1 MAHYGYGPRFPYPW
15 AMCSKL
21 MIACRTVSLPE
32 AACLSLPGTR
42 GIRAAIPHA
51 RRNSSLGLHGGCGWS
66 ALCKDARDVGIRFS
80 STPKLCQTSACL
92 HVRCDDTR
100 PVRCHEMIGLNAV
113 RRVHSSL
120 LVARPRP
127 LRCAFLPGDLAARV
141 VWVFGFPWGRDVM
154 SCVVP
159 RSFAASGVADGSRK
173 QDNHHI

>member
-120 LVARPRP
+120 VVARPPPFAMLFPHRRP
-127 LRCAFLPGDLAARV
+127 RRARRLGFWVPVGERCYV
-141 VWVFGFPWGRDVM
+141 VCCPAKL
-154 SCVVP
+154 
-159 RSFAASGVADGSRK
+159 RSFRGGRWK
-173 QDNHHI
+173 QEAG

>member
-32 AACLSLPGTR
+32 VACLSLPGTR

-66 ALCKDARDVGIRFS
+66 AVRVMWGSGSREH
-80 STPKLCQTSACL
+80 TSACL
-92 HVRCDDTR
+92 HARCDDTR

-113 RRVHSSL
+113 RRVHSSHAA
-120 LVARPRP
+120 ARPRP
-127 LRCAFLPGDLAARV
+127 ARCTFLPGDLAAHHLGFWVPVGERCYV
-141 VWVFGFPWGRDVM
+141 VCCPAKL
-154 SCVVP
+154 
-159 RSFAASGVADGSRK
+159 RSFRGGRWK
-173 QDNHHI
+173 QEAGIIITFSELLM